1 MRESAFP
8 YKDSD
13 NKIKCYRFYVK
24 DTVCQLPQVLLY
36 HFTRYL

>member
-24 DTVCQLPQVLLY
+24 RKSLP
-36 HFTRYL
+36 FTPNYRPNIA

>member
-24 DTVCQLPQVLLY
+24 DTVRQLL
-36 HFTRYL
+36 